1 MLSFSVPSDDHA
13 LYEIETR
20 SGVKWF
26 LRMPGVRIVD
36 GRPLGFAAYLVQF
49 PAAKKREEVQVLVST
64 ASITKIR
71 RAEEFPVIPGPMPET
86 DPAKKLR
93 LNGLA

>member
-1 MLSFSVPSDDHA
+1 MLSFSVLSDDHA

-26 LRMPGVRIVD
+26 LRMPGARIVD
-36 GRPLGFAAYLVQF
+36 GRPLGFAAYFVQF
-49 PAAKKREEVQVLVST
+49 PQAEKREEVPVLVSSS
-64 ASITKIR
+64 SIAKIR